1 MSEFDYLKGRT
12 GFFSKHRTCSLISYL
27 SNAINF
33 SRIRSYNSI
42 YFENSEVRSDS
53 NSSKIDSNSW
63 IVTVQ
68 VFVDERF

>member
-1 MSEFDYLKGRT
+1 MTILKGELGSSQNIELVASSLTFPTPQIFLESEF
-12 GFFSKHRTCSLISYL
+12 
-27 SNAINF
+27 
-33 SRIRSYNSI
+33 YNSI

-68 VFVDERF
+68 VFVDEQF